1 MASTTKS
8 TPSAKPKQ
16 PKKRAF
22 VQASL
27 TSRDTI
33 DVRSHDVVYSLTREM
48 VHSFFDLPSV
58 DVARL
63 LKVCVTVLKH
73 IRSWAG
79 IDCWPYRLVNNGVFE
94 LTREQI
100 VGLRRSVIERLEGGE
115 DAKYP
120 GVLPLLREADVL
132 GLAFKSISAPT
143 EYAVE
148 ARAKALALKAAR
160 KADSDF
166 KDRGAAATKVV
177 SEVFKRPVAKRRVH
191 WMSTGTVCLDNQE
204 EKGTGKVMAALP
216 MEQESPYPPIC
227 PYSFARDCSASPW
240 MVPAYPPVSDINDG
254 INAFWPV
261 MDDQR
266 RLWTPE
272 LSGYA
277 PMSAAEIGFVNG
289 ILED

>member
-191 WMSTGTVCLDNQE
+191 WMSTGTVCSVSGRLGGERDSSNGCIANGAGVAISSHLSLRLCQ
-204 EKGTGKVMAALP
+204 GLLHLSVDGACLP
-216 MEQESPYPPIC
+216 
-227 PYSFARDCSASPW
+227 AS
-240 MVPAYPPVSDINDG
+240 V
-254 INAFWPV
+254 
-261 MDDQR
+261 
-266 RLWTPE
+266 
-272 LSGYA
+272 
-277 PMSAAEIGFVNG
+277 
-289 ILED
+289 